1 MIVARALPQ
10 HLTWA
15 FRAHVGEFGPNPGKT
30 LDALHKFWELRVN
43 FGDFRYEVDFS
54 SVILSKN
61 KGCYQRNKKNNTHS
75 DSQQL
80 ERISKVC
87 CKAPEFREQLNQLG
101 LDFREVPSDG
111 NCLFSSLS
119 DQLYGTI
126 ANHKE
131 VREQAVLYIETHKEE
146 FEPFFDVKDK
156 LNNLRSLG
164 TYGGHECI
172 IAISRYFSVYI
183 IIHQLKQKPWLAG
196 IPSINIPQMRVSAYP
211 QLHLAYHN
219 GEHYS
224 SVRVFG
230 DTSTNPTRIK
240 ICLSVEDPL
249 SSTNNITS
257 SKISIDYFS
266 DDENND
272 KTSINSCGNTRRR
285 VSSNKHSDCNVD
297 FFQTFPFNRK
307 LSKKDKRQLNRKSLE
322 MSDSDFIVKSISA
335 LHI

>member
-1 MIVARALPQ
+1 M
-10 HLTWA
+10 
-15 FRAHVGEFGPNPGKT
+15 GSK
-30 LDALHKFWELRVN
+30 
-43 FGDFRYEVDFS
+43 
-54 SVILSKN
+54 SKN
-61 KGCYQRNKKNNTHS
+61 KGCSKKNRKNDSHS
-75 DSQQL
+75 ESQQL
-80 ERISKVC
+80 DRIAKVC
-87 CKAPEFREQLNQLG
+87 CKGNNEGDYYLKNDPSAPEFREQLNKLG

-126 ANHKE
+126 ANHKQ

-146 FEPFFDVKDK
+146 FEPFFDVKDR

-196 IPSINIPQMRVSAYP
+196 IPAIDIPNAGVPTYP

-240 ICLSVEDPL
+240 ICLSVENS
-249 SSTNNITS
+249 SSTCNKKCVDYSSDDACSDDNTSVNS
-257 SKISIDYFS
+257 SKNRVKQS
-266 DDENND
+266 DKFNN
-272 KTSINSCGNTRRR
+272 CNT
-285 VSSNKHSDCNVD
+285 D

-307 LSKKDKRQLNRKSLE
+307 LSKKDKRQRKRRSLE
-322 MSDSDFIVKSISA
+322 MANSDFVVKSISA